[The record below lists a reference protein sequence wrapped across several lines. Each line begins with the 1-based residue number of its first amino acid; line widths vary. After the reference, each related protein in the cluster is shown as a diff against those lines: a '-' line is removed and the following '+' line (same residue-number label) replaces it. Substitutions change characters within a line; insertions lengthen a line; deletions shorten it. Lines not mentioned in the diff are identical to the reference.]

1 MEHHNAEEA
10 IVIRKILAH
19 DIRVKKNPQTKEDT
33 LWIFKDFHD
42 VMRVHSVTW
51 PPHENFISGVANPEM
66 VYMLLR
72 LQILYIN

>member
-1 MEHHNAEEA
+1 M
-10 IVIRKILAH
+10 VIRKILAH
-19 DIRVKKNPQTKEDT
+19 DIRMKKNPHTKEDT

-51 PPHENFISGVANPEM
+51 PPHGSFISGVANPEM
-66 VYMLLR
+66 IYMLLR